1 MSRRFSSRTSPQET
15 WIRKIRKSCCRCA
28 MGLSSTACLRIDMAS
43 LGQILA
49 RTLFWSYERG
59 TWQYD
64 VAVILILVFVLLTP
78 RNWFRD
84 KPQSGAPVTPGQVQ
98 FISKEGNRLTYRV
111 DARILAPP
119 TRLALQNDLHTA
131 LQEALPELHSGNFS
145 IAKIEP
151 LRDDQGTVIA
161 YQVDIHR

>member
-1 MSRRFSSRTSPQET
+1 
-15 WIRKIRKSCCRCA
+15 
-28 MGLSSTACLRIDMAS
+28 MAS
-43 LGQILA
+43 LGQILS
-49 RTLFWSYERG
+49 RTFFWSYERG

-64 VAVILILVFVLLTP
+64 LGVILILIFVLLTP

-84 KPQSGAPVTPGQVQ
+84 KPEAGAPASPGQVQ
-98 FISKEGNRLTYRV
+98 LISQEGNRLTYRV

-119 TRLALQNDLHTA
+119 TRLALQSDLHSA
-131 LQEALPELHSGNFS
+131 LQEALPELHNGSFS

-161 YQVDIHR
+161 YQVEIRH